1 MDLNVFMIH
10 HRYFSAFCIMQSRHF
25 LTKKIKQNLRNALAG
40 KPNQAFTR
48 PSPNESTCPICL
60 DPCEEVST
68 IDSCKHVFCFPC
80 ISAWGKIT
88 PRCPLCKLSFEK
100 AICAATLSNPEKV
113 FKTQVFEQPPD
124 EIDEDILDLE
134 EDHDD
139 SSITFG
145 YEMDG
150 FVVSEESVD
159 YDFDEEISDSDRI
172 LDRADEVLLRRKRR
186 KLVASTPEVAALPFS
201 AHHHRRQSHDSGITY
216 TDAFSHR
223 NQQSSASNF
232 ESFLISCE
240 LKPEG

>member
-1 MDLNVFMIH
+1 
-10 HRYFSAFCIMQSRHF
+10 MQSRHF
-25 LTKKIKQNLRNALAG
+25 LTKKIKQNLRNALVG
-40 KPNQAFTR
+40 KSNHAFTR

-88 PRCPLCKLSFEK
+88 PRCPLCKLTFEN
-100 AICAATLSNPEKV
+100 ATCAATFLNPERV
-113 FKTQVFEQPPD
+113 FKTQVLIQPSD
-124 EIDEDILDLE
+124 EVDDDILDLE

-150 FVVSEESVD
+150 FVVAEESID
-159 YDFDEEISDSDRI
+159 YDYDEDMLDSDRI

-186 KLVASTPEVAALPFS
+186 KLAPSSPDVEALAYS
-201 AHHHRRQSHDSGITY
+201 AHHYPGQSRDNGIISPDVFSDS
-216 TDAFSHR
+216 S
-223 NQQSSASNF
+223 QQSSASNF

-240 LKPEG
+240 LKHEG